1 MTVTASI
8 AAAAALAV
16 IAASG
21 SAAYAGYVFGAT
33 LVRKEWSEQRVA
45 LLRDHAKRL
54 DQLMTK
60 QAKAQRDA
68 DAVHARLTNALRSA
82 RNAPM
87 PKITCPSTGDIRDA
101 VVPGLAD
108 RLRDIDSAAAS
119 RHSTQTGME
128 VLPP

>member
-16 IAASG
+16 IASAG

-33 LVRKEWSEQRVA
+33 SVRKEWSEQRVA

-54 DQLMTK
+54 DALMTK
-60 QAKAQRDA
+60 QAKAQREA
-68 DAVHARLTNALRSA
+68 DAVQARLTNALRSA
-82 RNAPM
+82 RNAPT
-87 PKITCPSTGDIRDA
+87 PKIQCPATGDIRDA

-119 RHSTQTGME
+119 RHSTKTRME
-128 VLPP
+128 VMPP